1 MIESRQPRT
10 NYRRPAL
17 VGLAALFVLFGGIFL
32 WSSHAEISGAVLA
45 NGAVV
50 VEGKPKSVQHL
61 DGGIVKAIHVAAGER
76 VETGHTLI
84 ELDDTTISANVAI
97 YRNRW
102 RDGLVRRER
111 LLSELRGLETV
122 NLPKKL
128 AGSEKQLD
136 VEGAMEQQRVLLR
149 ARKAT
154 RTAQINQLDEQI
166 NQFSNQIVGT
176 EGLIKEKNLQIGTFD
191 EERLSLVSLVE
202 RKIVPRTRLM
212 ELDRSRADLRGQ
224 LNEHT
229 SEIARLKN
237 AISEKKIAKLQI
249 EREHQEA
256 VVSELEKVNVTV
268 DELEQQ
274 IGATEQQLQR
284 TVIKAPV
291 TGIVHELNVF
301 TIGGVV
307 QAGQTIMQLIPDDV
321 HLEIELNVDTRSI
334 DQIRLAQRTF
344 VRFPAFLQ
352 RTTPQL
358 NGVVTA
364 ISPSS
369 VTDENTGFS
378 FYRIKVELEEGEIEK
393 LGGKRLV
400 SGMPVEG
407 FVPTENRTV
416 AAYLVKPLA
425 DQLARAFREE

>member
-1 MIESRQPRT
+1 MNQGTQPRT

-17 VGLAALFVLFGGIFL
+17 FGLAALFVLFGGLLL
-32 WSSHAEISGAVLA
+32 WSSQAEISGAVLA

-61 DGGIVKAIHVAAGER
+61 DGGIVKAIHIAAGER
-76 VETGHTLI
+76 VETGHTLV
-84 ELDDTTISANVAI
+84 ELDDTMISANVAI

-122 NLPKKL
+122 NLPQKL
-128 AGSEKQLD
+128 SGKEKQLD
-136 VEGAMEQQRVLLR
+136 VEDTMEQQRVLLR

-154 RTAQINQLDEQI
+154 RTAQTEQLDEQI

-176 EGLIKEKNLQIGTFD
+176 EGLIREKNLQIGTFD

-249 EREHQEA
+249 EREFQEA
-256 VVSELEKVNVTV
+256 VVSELEKVNVTI

-274 IGATEQQLQR
+274 IGATEQQLLR

-307 QAGQTIMQLIPDDV
+307 QPGQTIMQLIPDDV
-321 HLEIELNVDTRSI
+321 HFEIELNVDTRSI

-364 ISPSS
+364 IAPSS
-369 VTDENTGFS
+369 VTDENSGFS
-378 FYRIKVELEEGEIEK
+378 FYRIKVELEDGEIEK

>member
-1 MIESRQPRT
+1 MKELKRPRT
-10 NYRRPAL
+10 DYRRPAL
-17 VGLAALFVLFGGIFL
+17 FGLAALFVLFGGVFL
-32 WSSHAEISGAVLA
+32 WSGQAEISGAVLA
-45 NGAVV
+45 NGSVV
-50 VEGKPKSVQHL
+50 VAGKPKSVQHL
-61 DGGIVKAIHVAAGER
+61 DGGIVKDIHVAAGER
-76 VETGHTLI
+76 VETGHVLV

-122 NLPKKL
+122 NLPAKL
-128 AGSEKQLD
+128 SDMEKQLD
-136 VEGAMEQQRVLLR
+136 VESTMEQQRVLLR

-154 RTAQINQLDEQI
+154 RAAQIEQLEEQI

-212 ELDRSRADLRGQ
+212 ELDRSSADLRGQ

-229 SEIARLKN
+229 SEIARLRN

-249 EREHQEA
+249 EREFQEA
-256 VVSELEKVNVTV
+256 VVSELEKVNVTI

-274 IGATEQQLQR
+274 IGATEQQLLR
-284 TVIKAPV
+284 TVIRAPV

-307 QAGQTIMQLIPDDV
+307 QPGQTIMQLIPDDV
-321 HLEIELNVDTRSI
+321 HFDIELNVDTRSI

-358 NGVVTA
+358 NGVVKA

-378 FYRIKVELEEGEIEK
+378 FYRIEVELEEGEIEK